1 MVDPFF
7 TTWNNTWNTSWNN
20 WWNSIWN
27 SNTTKGI
34 DTLMSEQ
41 TQIQNKYKELKSL
54 LLSENLTENQVA
66 EIKEQMQNLSDLYSH
81 NKETIAAL
89 STNISGEK
97 EIHVNKNIKPDE
109 SNSKTFSFRKILL
122 GCWIL
127 FLLLLWWLVAIFYS
141 LMGNPNRLANFW
153 IDGCT
158 AVNLLQIF
166 SIIFF
171 WLLFFVWLA
180 LLLVNLYKTI
190 VSKNKR
196 KIWFVFGILFG
207 GVISAFTAI
216 ALVNMIN
223 KLNILSVECGDRWN
237 KELAEAQIRV
247 KDTKF
252 RNDFLPKSEYGVL
265 VAPINV
271 FYTLNQTVYKNNVAP
286 VLWSSRVTSISINCG
301 NWQAIILQENSNE
314 FQDSCFY
321 TEKWSYQPE
330 IIIQYVDASQTV
342 KTYEVSLQAINVA
355 SALNISSEQWAI
367 ETLHSTLIVGE
378 NPVNIR
384 FNAADVF
391 KDFNLSTY
399 NIRRSAECDWNR
411 DNISAVDF
419 SHQYTKEWIQDVCVS
434 FPNLS
439 DYIYTFPIRV
449 EQWKIPDNFQISY
462 NITTSRGKTYDNNP
476 TSIDVSD
483 IPTTLTL
490 KITNITPNSSSTQK
504 KLTLNGNQIQ
514 AQFSDP
520 NLFKINIDEEK
531 DYEILLIISDPE
543 KEIETTKSINVKVN
557 RADVIWNLSV
567 TPDTVWIS
575 PFTVKFDAS
584 TTTLNDTS
592 DEIVYFSRDFWDG
605 ETNINLS
612 ESAVSHTYQYNFDNE
627 NGTYYPIVTM
637 RTKKWR
643 EFSITWT
650 IISVKKPDTNIS
662 ISLDDHPAQIAKA
675 WEIVSMS
682 IQLDWIPKKVTRD
695 FWDWKTLECDGR
707 LCTETTHIYESAWS
721 YSISATVEFDGK
733 PTLDWRINLLVQ

>member
-7 TTWNNTWNTSWNN
+7 TTWNTSWNN
-20 WWNSIWN
+20 WWNPTTWN
-27 SNTTKGI
+27 SNTTKGL

-54 LLSENLTENQVA
+54 LLSEKLTPNQIA

-89 STNISGEK
+89 STNISWEK
-97 EIHVNKNIKPDE
+97 EIHVDKNVKPDE
-109 SNSKTFSFRKILL
+109 SNSKTFSFRKILI

-141 LMGNPNRLANFW
+141 LMGDPNRLANFW

-196 KIWFVFGILFG
+196 KIWFVFGILFWG
-207 GVISAFTAI
+207 AIAAFTAI

-223 KLNILSVECGDRWN
+223 KLNILSSECGDRWN
-237 KELAEAQIRV
+237 KELADIEIRV
-247 KDTKF
+247 KDAKF
-252 RNDFLPKSEYGVL
+252 RNDALPRSEYGVL

-271 FYTLNQTVYKNNVAP
+271 YFTLNQVVYKNTIAP
-286 VLWSSRVTSISINCG
+286 SLGSARVTSISINCG
-301 NWQAIILQENSNE
+301 NWQAILLEENSNK
-314 FQDSCFY
+314 FQEPCFY
-321 TEKWSYQPE
+321 TERWSYNPE
-330 IIIQYVDASQTV
+330 IVIQYIDASQTTN
-342 KTYEVSLQAINVA
+342 TYEVPLQGINIA
-355 SALNISSEQWAI
+355 SALKISSEQWPI
-367 ETLHSTLIVGE
+367 QTWNSTFIVWE
-378 NPVNIR
+378 NPVNVR

-399 NIRRSAECDWNR
+399 NIRRSAECNWDW

-449 EQWKIPDNFQISY
+449 EQGKIPDDFTISY

-476 TSIDVSD
+476 TNIDISD

-504 KLTLNGNQIQ
+504 KLTLNWNQVQ

-531 DYEILLIISDPE
+531 DYEILLTISDPE
-543 KEIETTKSINVKVN
+543 KEIETTKPIKVNVN
-557 RADVIWNLSV
+557 RAEVVGNLSV

-605 ETNINLS
+605 EKNINLS
-612 ESAVSHTYQYNFDNE
+612 ESVVSHTYQYDFDKE
-627 NGTYYPIVTM
+627 NGVYYPIVTM
-637 RTKKWR
+637 ETKKWR
-643 EFSITWT
+643 KFSITWT
-650 IISVKKPDTNIS
+650 IISVKKPDTNIA
-662 ISLDDHPAQIAKA
+662 ISLDDHPAQIAKV

-682 IQLDWIPKKVTRD
+682 LQLDWMPKQINRD

-707 LCTETTHIYESAWS
+707 MCIETTHIYESAWS
-721 YSISATVEFDGK
+721 YSISAKIEFDGK